1 MINEWWMIGALAG
14 ITLALILYTQ
24 GQIWWSGLRAIAKD
38 LSASPAVLHGNGRH
52 DDAPGLRAWLRGEP
66 VRWAGG
72 APVERRLHGCI
83 FRVDSDWLVADVDS
97 PRWLLDCTFVYPDGR
112 DVVTRGL

>member
-1 MINEWWMIGALAG
+1 MINPLNEWWIVGAFALVTLIIA
-14 ITLALILYTQ
+14 TLAYLLRQ
-24 GQIWWSGLRAIAKD
+24 GEA
-38 LSASPAVLHGNGRH
+38 PAVLHGNGEH
-52 DDAPGLRAWLRGEP
+52 DDAPGLRAWLRGDP

-83 FRVDSDWLVADVDS
+83 FRVDSGWMVADVDS

-112 DVVTRGL
+112 DVVTREM

>member
-1 MINEWWMIGALAG
+1 MISPINEWWIVGAFALVTIVVA
-14 ITLALILYTQ
+14 TLAYL
-24 GQIWWSGLRAIAKD
+24 LRQDGAPPAI
-38 LSASPAVLHGNGRH
+38 LHGNGRH

-83 FRVDSDWLVADVDS
+83 FRVDSGWMVDEIDS
-97 PRWLLDCTFVYPDGR
+97 PRSLVDCTFVYPDGR
-112 DVVTRGL
+112 DVVTREM